1 MPRADYNPDKEKW
14 AEHKWEVIRAT
25 RRPLESVDVDGK
37 QMKFGRDGAFRVND
51 EGVAAAIREEYARK
65 GDVTVTRI
73 RYPGAADRGHRY
85 FFGGWIEAPW
95 KRSKDN
101 GETKAEEEEGLSPDA
116 GRIVNG
122 ERGHADEYAQEEN

>member
-1 MPRADYNPDKEKW
+1 MRRADYNPDREGHVAK
-14 AEHKWEVIRAT
+14 KWEVIRAT
-25 RRPLESVDVDGK
+25 RRDLPSIDVDGK
-37 QMKFGRDGAFRVND
+37 QMRFGEDGAFRVND

-85 FFGGWIEAPW
+85 FFGQLPEMPW
-95 KRSKDN
+95 KENGN
-101 GETKAEEEEGLSPDA
+101 GETKAEEEEGFPPNA

-122 ERGHADEYAQEEN
+122 ERGHADEYAQEKN